1 MKQFNYFKAFLLLTL
16 FSTNVFAQEEQPD
29 TLMLQEVIVSG
40 YFEGLSK
47 ALDQKKNNV
56 NITNV
61 VTADQAGKFPDD
73 NVGDALKRI
82 SGISVQN
89 DLGEARNI
97 VARGFGTLLN
107 SVTLNGDR
115 LPSAEGDNRNIQL
128 DLIPT
133 NMIESIE
140 VRKTL
145 TPDMEADAIGASVN
159 LVTRSNPRGFR
170 ASATFSAGGNPIRN
184 GGSNSNIAFVLSDN
198 FSDKLSYSLSG
209 TIQTKDYG
217 SDNIEFAW
225 NGPND
230 WSDPDKG
237 EIEEMDIR
245 RYDVKRTRRS
255 VSMNLDYNINDKNYI
270 YFKSIIFIIT
280 LNFSNRNIINIKLE
294 L

>member
-1 MKQFNYFKAFLLLTL
+1 MLKNLPMKQFNYFKAFLLLTL

-97 VARGFGTLLN
+97 VARGFGTQLN

-145 TPDMEADAIGASVN
+145 T
-159 LVTRSNPRGFR
+159 
-170 ASATFSAGGNPIRN
+170 
-184 GGSNSNIAFVLSDN
+184 
-198 FSDKLSYSLSG
+198 
-209 TIQTKDYG
+209 IQMFC
-217 SDNIEFAW
+217 I
-225 NGPND
+225 
-230 WSDPDKG
+230 
-237 EIEEMDIR
+237 
-245 RYDVKRTRRS
+245 
-255 VSMNLDYNINDKNYI
+255 L
-270 YFKSIIFIIT
+270 
-280 LNFSNRNIINIKLE
+280 
-294 L
+294 